1 MSGPPVEHERWRDDL
16 AAYALGSLP
25 EAEAGA
31 VERHLESCEDCRERL
46 QWLSPAVG
54 ALAESAPPVEP
65 PEGLKARVMAEVE
78 GDAARRRAAPAS
90 RPLRERLGGLLLRPA
105 TGLAVVAL
113 LGAGI
118 AGYALHE
125 ENGTQTEEHREAGV
139 GAVLEYD
146 ESAGTLRLTGL
157 EQLDREHLYQ
167 AWVQRGPEVVPS
179 SLFAPHSDG
188 TAWAA
193 IPEGLDGADVV
204 MITVEPRRGSAVPTG
219 EPVISVRMN

>member
-1 MSGPPVEHERWRDDL
+1 MNGAPSGHERWHDDL

-25 EAEAGA
+25 PAEAEAL
-31 VERHLESCEDCRERL
+31 EHHLETCEGCRERL
-46 QWLSPAVG
+46 HWLSPAVG

-65 PEGLKARVMAEVE
+65 PAALKLRIMAEVDRE
-78 GDAARRRAAPAS
+78 AGNRPATESRRR
-90 RPLRERLGGLLLRPA
+90 RKRLGGLLTKPA
-105 TGLAVVAL
+105 TGLAAAAL
-113 LGAGI
+113 LGAGV

-125 ENGTQTEEHREAGV
+125 EGGTQTEEHREAGI
-139 GAVLEYD
+139 GAVLEYED
-146 ESAGTLRLTGL
+146 SAGTLRLTGL

-193 IPEGLDGADVV
+193 IPDGLDGADVV
-204 MITVEPRRGSAVPTG
+204 MVTVEPRRGSSVPTG
-219 EPVISVRMN
+219 EPVISVPMN